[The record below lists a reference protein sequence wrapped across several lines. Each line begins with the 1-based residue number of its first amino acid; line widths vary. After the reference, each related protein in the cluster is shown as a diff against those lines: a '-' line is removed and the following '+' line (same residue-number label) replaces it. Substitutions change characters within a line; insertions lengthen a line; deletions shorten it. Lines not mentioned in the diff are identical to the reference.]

1 MLLRHRG
8 HDPTVHPSA
17 FVAATATLVG
27 DVRVGPRTRV
37 MYGAVLDAEA
47 SRVEVGECA
56 IVCEHAVLRATAAGG
71 TPRPVVLA
79 DHVFVG
85 PHATLLGCRVERC
98 AYLAT
103 GATVLHAARIGAGGS
118 IAVGA
123 LVHGGAVIPDEFF
136 VAPNMIAVGDPV
148 QVLPADDPEALA
160 EAVRSTG
167 FARLAFGVEGD
178 WEDRVARYEQTAEV
192 RSAEFAEHAHDVAL
206 PDADQPAP
214 GHGRRTRRSS

>member
-8 HDPTVHPSA
+8 REPAVDPSA
-17 FVAATATLVG
+17 WVAPTATLVG
-27 DVRVGPRTRV
+27 DVRVGPRARV
-37 MYGAVLDAEA
+37 LYGAVLDAEG

-85 PHATLLGCRVERC
+85 PHATLLGCQVDRC

-103 GATVLHAARIGAGGS
+103 GVTVLHAARVGAGGS
-118 IAVGA
+118 VAVGA
-123 LVHGGAVIPDEFF
+123 LVHAGAVVPDEFF
-136 VAPNMIAVGDPV
+136 VPPNMLAVGDPV
-148 QVLPADDPEALA
+148 RLLPPDDPEALG

-167 FARLAFGVEGD
+167 FARLAFGVEAV
-178 WEDRVARYEQTAEV
+178 WEDRVARYQRTAEV
-192 RSAEFAEHAHDVAL
+192 RSREFAAHADDVVL
-206 PDADQPAP
+206 PGGDA
-214 GHGRRTRRSS
+214 GGSG

>member
-8 HDPTVHPSA
+8 QEPVVDPSA
-17 FVAATATLVG
+17 FVAPTATLVG
-27 DVRVGPRTRV
+27 DVRIGPRARV

-47 SRVEVGECA
+47 ARVEVGECA

-85 PHATLLGCRVERC
+85 PHATLLGCRVDRC
-98 AYLAT
+98 AYVAT

-118 IAVGA
+118 VAVGA
-123 LVHGGAVIPDEFF
+123 LVHAGAVVPDERF
-136 VAPNMIAVGDPV
+136 VPPNMVAVGDPV
-148 QVLPADDPEALA
+148 RLLPPDDPEALG

-167 FARLAFGVEGD
+167 FARLAFGVEAI
-178 WEDRVARYEQTAEV
+178 WEDRIARYEQTAEV
-192 RSAEFAEHAHDVAL
+192 CSREFAAHADDVVLAR
-206 PDADQPAP
+206 
-214 GHGRRTRRSS
+214 GEETG